1 MISVIIPV
9 YKKVDE
15 FINNLDNNLKFLKGC
30 EIIVVNDDPTASIKD
45 RLEKY
50 SVQLIENPKN
60 LGFAVTIDKGI
71 RKAKHNFVFLLNSDV
86 KLLDDSYKTAV
97 RKLEEFVP
105 TQSRDPDAE
114 AIGDKDKK
122 IFGIAFA
129 QKEGDGSIVG
139 KNKIFWRNGLLTHSK
154 ADDLAEGETG
164 WVEGGSSII
173 RKDFYEEIGGFDMI
187 FSPFYWEDI
196 ELAYRARIH
205 GYISWF
211 DPNVMV
217 EHRHESTI
225 GSFWSRRAISVIA
238 TRNQLLCTWKNIK
251 DTNVLQHISYVTYQ
265 VLLSVFRGNLIFA
278 EAFIKAFPSLFSPK
292 FYKIR

>member
-1 MISVIIPV
+1 MISVVIPV

-15 FINNLDNNLKFLKGC
+15 FITNLDYNLRYLKGC
-30 EIIVVNDDPTASIKD
+30 EIIVVNDYPGESIKK

-50 SVQLIENPKN
+50 SIQLIENSKN
-60 LGFAVTIDKGI
+60 LGFAGAIDKGI
-71 RKAKHNFVFLLNSDV
+71 RKAKHNLVFLLNSDV
-86 KLLDDSYKTAV
+86 KLQDASFASSLKKFDQNSKT
-97 RKLEEFVP
+97 
-105 TQSRDPDAE
+105 
-114 AIGDKDKK
+114 
-122 IFGIAFA
+122 FGIAFA

-139 KNKIFWRNGLLTHSK
+139 KNKIFWSNGLLAHSK
-154 ADDLAEGETG
+154 ADDLVEGETG

-173 RKDFYEEIGGFDMI
+173 RKDYYEKIGGFDTI

-196 ELAYRARIH
+196 DLSFRAKKY

-217 EHRHESTI
+217 EHHHESTI
-225 GSFWSRRAISVIA
+225 GSFWSKRAISVIA